1 MESTD
6 DLILIVAIGSG
17 IMLLL
22 ALAFVLFFSFSQNK
36 LRKEQFKAQEAR
48 LQHQEQLLHSNI
60 KTQEEERERIA
71 KDLHDEVGSKLNVIH
86 LYLHQLLKK
95 QPEAKESV
103 SEMITVL
110 KDTIQTSRRISHD
123 LLPPTLDK
131 FGLAV
136 AIEELSEVVEQANDM
151 QLQLELEGERPQ
163 GIDKI
168 VEINLFR
175 VLQELISN
183 TLKYAKASEVRIK
196 LWQNEE
202 KVILNYADNG
212 LGFDPDKKEHQ
223 KGLGMKNIESRLQMI
238 GADLDLKSS
247 PGKGV
252 QVQIES
258 KLNPAE
264 VDEQAKVAAS
274 T

>member
-1 MESTD
+1 M
-6 DLILIVAIGSG
+6 
-17 IMLLL
+17 
-22 ALAFVLFFSFSQNK
+22 AFIIFFSFSQNK
-36 LRKEQFKAQEAR
+36 LRKEQFKAQEAK

-183 TLKYAKASEVRIK
+183 TLKYAKATEVRIK

-238 GADLDLKSS
+238 GAELDLKSS

-258 KLNPAE
+258 KLNPAD
-264 VDEQAKVAAS
+264 VGEQAKVAAS

>member
-1 MESTD
+1 MESTN
-6 DLILIVAIGSG
+6 DLILLVAIGSG

-36 LRKEQFKAQEAR
+36 LRKEQFKAQEAK

-136 AIEELSEVVEQANDM
+136 AIEELSEVVEQANDL

-238 GADLDLKSS
+238 GAELDLKSS

-264 VDEQAKVAAS
+264 VEEQAKVAAS